1 MNEKKEKF
9 TITCTLLAIE
19 KAKEHIAKRN
29 NPETKGIRIG
39 LRGGG
44 CNGFSVL
51 FEFADK
57 VSDKDHKFDFNGV
70 SIYVDPKSII
80 YLNGTEIDYKTG
92 LMGHG
97 FSFAIPGQKSAC
109 GCGASISF

>member
-1 MNEKKEKF
+1 MDQEIEYKIF
-9 TITCTLLAIE
+9 CTPTATE
-19 KAKEHIAKRN
+19 KAREKILKRN

-44 CNGFSVL
+44 CNGFSIVM
-51 FEFADK
+51 EFVDK
-57 VSDKDHKFDFNGV
+57 PREKDHIFKFDDV

-80 YLNGTEIDYKTG
+80 YLNGTEIDYERG

-97 FSFAIPGQKSAC
+97 FKFHIPNQTGAC
-109 GCGASISF
+109 GCGASIKF

>member
-1 MNEKKEKF
+1 MSDIKFSVTCTSKALDKLKEK
-9 TITCTLLAIE
+9 II
-19 KAKEHIAKRN
+19 KHN

-44 CNGFSVL
+44 CNGFAIVM
-51 FEFADK
+51 EFVDK
-57 VSDKDHKFDFNGV
+57 SNDKDHIFTFDDV
-70 SIYVDPKSII
+70 SIYVDPKSIV
-80 YLNGTEIDYKTG
+80 YLNGTEIDYEYG

-97 FSFAIPGQKSAC
+97 FKFRIPNQKGAC